1 MLTAEEKNKNVC
13 KQILKGEK
21 KKNMNFKSVVF
32 SGKINSVTLLVKH
45 MREFKT
51 LGEFLAFQQEVN
63 K

>member
-1 MLTAEEKNKNVC
+1 MKAEEKIKRDY

-21 KKNMNFKSVVF
+21 KIMNFKSVVF
-32 SGKINSVTLLVKH
+32 SGKINSVALLVKH